1 MPPAAEEGAFS
12 ISGIVPE
19 ELSSPSPSDDRMV
32 APTEAPFVY
41 GFAACLAIGSA
52 VILFVPVF
60 RYLHDNA
67 HGRTSLWIALIG
79 LLGLSI
85 AAVSAITTETSN
97 SSVFLPIAAVTVG
110 LRLSSPV
117 LLYRGIRDRLGTA
130 RTWPVVRL
138 LLAVV
143 FVGLASV
150 LAYSLYQ
157 ELVGQTVPP
166 PVALSEQFAM
176 AMGASILIVRTAYR
190 LRPQITVDL
199 WPFWTSATAFAV
211 AFIVIAPYA
220 FPAFAIVYAVSG
232 ILGWIVA
239 AIVSR
244 LVD

>member
-1 MPPAAEEGAFS
+1 
-12 ISGIVPE
+12 
-19 ELSSPSPSDDRMV
+19 MV
-32 APTEAPFVY
+32 APAEAPFVY
-41 GFAACLAIGSA
+41 AFAACLAIGSA

-67 HGRTSLWIALIG
+67 FGRTSVWIALIG

-85 AAVSAITTETSN
+85 AAVSAITTETSD
-97 SSVFLPIAAVTVG
+97 SAAFIPIAVVTVG

-117 LLYRGIRDRLGTA
+117 LLYRGARDRFETA

-143 FVGLASV
+143 FVGLAGV
-150 LAYSLYQ
+150 LAYGLYL
-157 ELVGQTVPP
+157 ELIGQTVPP

-176 AMGASILIVRTAYR
+176 AVGASFLIIRTAYR

-220 FPAFAIVYAVSG
+220 FPAYAIVYAVSG
-232 ILGWIVA
+232 ILGWILAFV
-239 AIVSR
+239 VSR
-244 LVD
+244 LID

>member
-1 MPPAAEEGAFS
+1 
-12 ISGIVPE
+12 
-19 ELSSPSPSDDRMV
+19 MV
-32 APTEAPFVY
+32 APAEAAYVY
-41 GFAACLAIGSA
+41 GFAASLAIGSA

-67 HGRTSLWIALIG
+67 HGRTPVWIALLG

-85 AAVSAITTETSN
+85 AAVAAVTAEMSN
-97 SSVFLPIAAVTVG
+97 SAVFLPIAVVTVG

-117 LLYRGIRDRLGTA
+117 LLYRGIRDRFETA
-130 RTWPVVRL
+130 RTWAVIRL

-143 FVGLASV
+143 FIGLAAV
-150 LAYSLYQ
+150 LAYTLFQ
-157 ELVGQTVPP
+157 EVSGQSVPP

-176 AMGASILIVRTAYR
+176 ALGASFLIVRTALR

-220 FPAFAIVYAVSG
+220 FPAYAIIYSVSG
-232 ILGWIVA
+232 ILGWILAFV
-239 AIVSR
+239 VSR
-244 LVD
+244 FVD

>member
-1 MPPAAEEGAFS
+1 
-12 ISGIVPE
+12 
-19 ELSSPSPSDDRMV
+19 MV
-32 APTEAPFVY
+32 APAEAPFVY
-41 GFAACLAIGSA
+41 GFAASLAIGSA

-67 HGRTSLWIALIG
+67 YGRTSLWIALIG

-97 SSVFLPIAAVTVG
+97 SAAFLPVAAVTAG

-117 LLYRGIRDRLGTA
+117 LLYRGIRDRLETA

-138 LLAVV
+138 LLAVG
-143 FVGLASV
+143 FVGLAGV
-150 LAYSLYQ
+150 LAY
-157 ELVGQTVPP
+157 ELSQALTNQTVPP
-166 PVALSEQFAM
+166 PIALSEQFAM
-176 AMGASILIVRTAYR
+176 AVGASFLILRTAYR
-190 LRPQITVDL
+190 LRPRMTVDL

-232 ILGWIVA
+232 IIGWILA
-239 AIVSR
+239 FLVSR
-244 LVD
+244 VIN